1 MHGTRQLY
9 TLYPQEA
16 ASYDAAAGC
25 RCSAYPATPI
35 SEVRGRKPLHVLCQH
50 AHRPFHLRRTQARPV
65 PVCLHPSIIVSR
77 VHAPAARC
85 CFGFLVYWSF
95 RFIPHLPTALQ
106 FLSSQSHRIS
116 DKTAAELRRFQT
128 QMCHHLA
135 FRYPRLL
142 SRSARLSVRI
152 VPTSVSFAFRIFT
165 RSS

>member
-1 MHGTRQLY
+1 MLGTRQLY
-9 TLYPQEA
+9 TLYPPEA

-50 AHRPFHLRRTQARPV
+50 AHRPFHLRRSQARPV
-65 PVCLHPSIIVSR
+65 PVCLHPSITRDLRPVLFQNLCRIVRPLALTYGSE
-77 VHAPAARC
+77 P
-85 CFGFLVYWSF
+85 
-95 RFIPHLPTALQ
+95 IP
-106 FLSSQSHRIS
+106 FSSQI
-116 DKTAAELRRFQT
+116 KTADPGKQT

-152 VPTSVSFAFRIFT
+152 VPASVSFAFRIFT